1 MPPPALAVAVPLL
14 LPLQVTDV
22 ELALNVNAVGCDR
35 FNETEEVQPVLSV
48 TVAVYIPA
56 HNPLIVLVVLLLLHM
71 YLYGKLPP
79 VPPVVICP
87 VHIPLQVRDADDIIC
102 EATPFR
108 LLTVTDPFEVQPLA
122 SVTVTE

>member
-1 MPPPALAVAVPLL
+1 MAVPLL
-14 LPLQVTDV
+14 LPLHVTEE
-22 ELALNVNAVGCDR
+22 ELALNVNAEGCDR

-48 TVAVYIPA
+48 TVAVYMPA

-87 VHIPLQVRDADDIIC
+87 VHIPLQVRDVEETIC
-102 EATPFR
+102 AVAPGKLLIWTSMLCVHPF
-108 LLTVTDPFEVQPLA
+108 A
-122 SVTVTE
+122 SVTITG